1 MAKVIAIILI
11 LSVAV
16 CFIYFSYKVAVGACG
31 YVTQLFDSID
41 SAVRLPAGSEEY
53 AAKKKEFTKLFIKSV
68 WELILSAM
76 LMVSGL
82 SLAMSPLQHLAN

>member
-16 CFIYFSYKVAVGACG
+16 FLIYFSYKVAVGACG
-31 YVTQLFDSID
+31 YVMKLFDCID

-76 LMVSGL
+76 LLVCGL
-82 SLAMSPLQHLAN
+82 SFAMSPLQHLAN